1 MRLFSLILLAL
12 LFSSPAPA
20 QTIAPQPVHWSVAP
34 SFARD
39 AEARRN
45 ISGAAC
51 APTQPPLRSCLAV
64 NDQKKYAQFFSVAGE
79 KIVPG
84 ALIRLLG
91 DNADSDP
98 DTEGVAFHRGYFY
111 VTGSHGVA
119 RKSAKEKT
127 APFTVFRFKVDEQSG
142 KPAFEV
148 SDKQISAQVQKST
161 ALRAAIRAADP
172 VGIYAERPLGQNGV
186 NIEGLALE
194 GDRIYFGFRGPS
206 LDGRAFIIST
216 AIDGLF
222 GLKPLDPKTHA
233 LAVGANTGIRD
244 LARADDGFLVLTG
257 AVNDQS
263 VTPAVYRWSPSSGSL
278 KRLGDLAETPQGAKA
293 ETLLLLEQTPQHYR
307 VLVMFDGPDNGA
319 PMEYRLPRE

>member
-1 MRLFSLILLAL
+1 MRLLSPILLAL
-12 LFSSPAPA
+12 VLSSPSLA
-20 QTIAPQPVHWSVAP
+20 QSVNPERVQWSVSP
-34 SFARD
+34 PFAKD

-51 APTQPPLRSCLAV
+51 APTTPALRSCLAV
-64 NDQKKYAQFFSVAGE
+64 NDQKKYAQFFSIAGE

-84 ALIRLLG
+84 AVMRLLG

-111 VTGSHGVA
+111 MTGSHGVA

-127 APFTVFRFKVDEQSG
+127 APFTVFRFKVDAQTG

-148 SDKQISAQVQKST
+148 SDKQLSAQIEKST

-186 NIEGLALE
+186 NIEGLALD

-206 LDGRAFIIST
+206 VEGRAFIISA
-216 AIDGLF
+216 AIEGMF
-222 GLKPLDPKTHA
+222 GMKPLDPKTHPLA
-233 LAVGANTGIRD
+233 LGPNTGIRD
-244 LARADDGFLVLTG
+244 LAPADDGMLLLSG
-257 AVNDQS
+257 AVNEQS
-263 VTPAVYRWSPSSGSL
+263 ITPAVWRWSPSTGNL
-278 KRLGDLAETPQGAKA
+278 KKLADLADTPHGAKA
-293 ETLLLLEQTPQHYR
+293 ETLLVLEQTPEQYR
-307 VLVMFDGPDNGA
+307 VLIMYDGPDNGA
-319 PMEYRLPRE
+319 PMEYRIPRQ